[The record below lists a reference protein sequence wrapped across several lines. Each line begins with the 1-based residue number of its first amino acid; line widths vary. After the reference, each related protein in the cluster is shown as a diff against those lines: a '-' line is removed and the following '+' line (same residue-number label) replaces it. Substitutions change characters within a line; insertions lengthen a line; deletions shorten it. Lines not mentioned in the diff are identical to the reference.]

1 MDSKTCINAV
11 LLGLFNAIFMVL
23 GIFLNSVVLISL
35 RRSSQ
40 LRRKLC
46 YFMIQVL
53 SLSDLVATT
62 ITHPILIL
70 STIAWSMDSY
80 YEEVDIIWRCAGIL
94 SLGFSMLVL
103 LTLTVERFT
112 ALKYPFFHQT
122 SVTKSRLVFFLL
134 FFVAFLVTVAPLL
147 YFEQRAFCL
156 ARYVLMSIFILLL
169 SFVIVYMN
177 YKMFLIAKSK
187 NATTTRTMKSTNNGK
202 TKKRKK
208 HVKNISTCCL
218 AVVCFGI
225 CCFPNFVYCAWRS
238 TSEKP
243 SDNREVQLFSLWA
256 STVMGMNST
265 FNSLIFFW
273 KNSILRREGMKLIKP
288 SQSSPN
294 A

>member
-1 MDSKTCINAV
+1 M
-11 LLGLFNAIFMVL
+11 FL

-62 ITHPILIL
+62 ITHPILTL
-70 STIAWSMDSY
+70 STITWSMDSY
-80 YEEVDIIWRCAGIL
+80 SEEADIIWRYARIL

-122 SVTKSRLVFFLL
+122 AVTKRRLVSFHL
-134 FFVAFLVTVAPLL
+134 FFVALLVAVAPLL
-147 YFEQRAFCL
+147 YFKKQAFYL
-156 ARYVLMSIFILLL
+156 ARYVLLSIFILLL

-177 YKMFLIAKSK
+177 YKMFLIAKSI
-187 NATTTRTMKSTNNGK
+187 NENQTTSTTSTMKSTNKAK

-225 CCFPNFVYCAWRS
+225 CFFPKFVYCAWRL

-243 SDNREVQLFSLWA
+243 SDEKEVLLFRLWA
-256 STVMGMNST
+256 STIMAMNST

-273 KNSILRREGMKLIKP
+273 KNSILCREGVKLIK
-288 SQSSPN
+288 SSRSYPN
-294 A
+294 V